1 MLILAKSVLG
11 LMLGFVLSL
20 VAAVILIPLLKKLH
34 VGQSVSKL
42 INERHL
48 KKDGTPTIGGL
59 IFIIPTILIML
70 ILYLRGSIDFNSN
83 LIILIFVFLSYGA
96 LGFIDDFLKVKYHN
110 NNGLSI
116 GVKFLLQTVIAVI
129 FYIIYRNNGGDSNLV
144 ISSLGIN
151 VSLGWAF
158 GLFILLVLVGT
169 TNAVN
174 ISDGLDGLA
183 GGLSVVAI
191 MAYGVIAWGSKWI
204 SGYQEIA
211 IFAFVL
217 CGAILGF
224 LVFNTHPAKVFM
236 GDTGSLALGGAL
248 ATIAILTKH
257 ELSLLLI
264 GGVFVVETLSSAIQ
278 IIAIRKF
285 HKKVFL
291 KAPLHHHFEELGW
304 EETDIVKLFWVVG
317 LFLAMIGIIY
327 GVWL

>member
-70 ILYLRGSIDFNSN
+70 ILYLRGSIEFNSN
-83 LIILIFVFLSYGA
+83 LIILIFVFLAYGV

-110 NNGLSI
+110 NDGLSI
-116 GVKFLLQTVIAVI
+116 GVKFLLQTAIAVV

>member
-70 ILYLRGSIDFNSN
+70 ILYLRGSIEFNSN
-83 LIILIFVFLSYGA
+83 LIILIFVFLSYGV

-236 GDTGSLALGGAL
+236 GDTGSLAVGGAL

>member
-70 ILYLRGSIDFNSN
+70 ILYLRGSIEFNSN

-204 SGYQEIA
+204 NGYQEIA

>member
-217 CGAILGF
+217 CGTILGF

>member
-59 IFIIPTILIML
+59 IFIIPAILIML
-70 ILYLRGSIDFNSN
+70 ILYLRGSIEFNSN

>member
-20 VAAVILIPLLKKLH
+20 IAAVILIPILKKLK

-59 IFIIPTILIML
+59 IFIIPTILIMV
-70 ILYLRGSIDFNSN
+70 ILHLRGSIEFNAN
-83 LIILIFVFLSYGA
+83 LIILMFVFLAYGA
-96 LGFIDDFLKVKYHN
+96 LGFVDDFLKVKFHN
-110 NNGLSI
+110 NKGLSI
-116 GVKFLLQTVIAVI
+116 VSKLIFQTIIALV

-144 ISSLGIN
+144 ISSLGIDW
-151 VSLGWAF
+151 SLGWVF
-158 GLFILLVLVGT
+158 GIFILLVLVGT

-191 MAYGVIAWGSKWI
+191 LAYGVIAWGSKWI
-204 SGYQEIA
+204 LGYQEIA

-217 CGAILGF
+217 AGAILGF

-264 GGVFVVETLSSAIQ
+264 GGVFVIETLSSAIQ

-317 LFLAMIGIIY
+317 LFLAMVGIIY

>member
-70 ILYLRGSIDFNSN
+70 ILYLRGSIEFNSN
-83 LIILIFVFLSYGA
+83 LIILIFVFLAYGA

-116 GVKFLLQTVIAVI
+116 GVKFLLQTVIAVV

-236 GDTGSLALGGAL
+236 GDTGSLALGGSL